1 MKGMQGHARE
11 GGAASFLA
19 VALML
24 VLTLLGLV
32 CLLFARNS
40 RLMAAEHLREI
51 QLELAAEGVLDR
63 VRCEVCRQ
71 PDFLRTG
78 DLQHLYDEKR
88 DTPGGSL
95 VMRANGKRTAG
106 CVEVTAVAYEA
117 GDSYWQRHREVTGIF
132 VEKEEGYVW
141 VGRVP

>member
-71 PDFLRTG
+71 PDFLRPEISSISMTKSETRPE
-78 DLQHLYDEKR
+78 DH
-88 DTPGGSL
+88 
-95 VMRANGKRTAG
+95 
-106 CVEVTAVAYEA
+106 
-117 GDSYWQRHREVTGIF
+117 W
-132 VEKEEGYVW
+132 
-141 VGRVP
+141 